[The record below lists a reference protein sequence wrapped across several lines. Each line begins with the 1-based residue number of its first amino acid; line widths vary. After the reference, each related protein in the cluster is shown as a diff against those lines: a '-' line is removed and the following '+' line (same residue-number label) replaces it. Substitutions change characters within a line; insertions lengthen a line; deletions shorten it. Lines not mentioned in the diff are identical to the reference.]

1 MKIAAFDIGGTA
13 LKMGVM
19 ARDSR
24 LLETARQSINDS
36 DGDRILQAM
45 LSWLAAH
52 PSCEGIAI
60 SAPGYIDP
68 HSGFITMGGAI
79 RRFDNFAMKS
89 WLETRTGLPVS
100 VENDANCVLLAERW
114 QGKAA
119 EMANFLVL
127 TIGTGIGG
135 AIFCQHQ
142 LINGARFRAG
152 EFGYMLTDR
161 PGGRDPRRYSM
172 NENCTLRVLRHRYAQ
187 YIGAPLDS
195 VTGELIFDRY
205 DAGDPVCQRLVAEFF
220 NGLGHGLYNLVHIFD
235 PQTIFIGGGVVERPG
250 FLTLLR
256 QHLAWFGIADYL
268 DTVSH
273 GNDAGLIGAVYHF
286 NQLYRSPDDDRH

>member
-1 MKIAAFDIGGTA
+1 MAIG
-13 LKMGVM
+13 
-19 ARDSR
+19 SY
-24 LLETARQSINDS
+24 RQCCRGWRPI
-36 DGDRILQAM
+36 RR
-45 LSWLAAH
+45 
-52 PSCEGIAI
+52 EGIAI

-68 HSGFITMGGAI
+68 HSGLITMGGAI

-114 QGKAA
+114 QKRRRWPIFWCSLSVLASVGRFS
-119 EMANFLVL
+119 AN
-127 TIGTGIGG
+127 
-135 AIFCQHQ
+135 Q

-187 YIGAPLDS
+187 HIGAPLDS

-205 DAGDPVCQRLVAEFF
+205 DAGDPVSVWSPSSSMA
-220 NGLGHGLYNLVHIFD
+220 
-235 PQTIFIGGGVVERPG
+235 RPWP
-250 FLTLLR
+250 L
-256 QHLAWFGIADYL
+256 
-268 DTVSH
+268 
-273 GNDAGLIGAVYHF
+273 
-286 NQLYRSPDDDRH
+286 